1 MLLRLSALIEAPRL
15 RRTGRKGYGFGDV
28 GLLIRGFTYKSIS
41 GATSDNRGLRIES
54 EDYAKLEGHGR
65 SASVTHVPLKAFVRF

>member
-28 GLLIRGFTYKSIS
+28 GLLIRGFTYKS
-41 GATSDNRGLRIES
+41 S
-54 EDYAKLEGHGR
+54 EPIAAKIDDYH
-65 SASVTHVPLKAFVRF
+65 